1 MIGTE
6 LTDILFGTPTP
17 TQTESNLGVLEEDMV
32 NGKNVTNYLS
42 HFFCVF

>member
-17 TQTESNLGVLEEDMV
+17 TQTESNLGVLERIW
-32 NGKNVTNYLS
+32 
-42 HFFCVF
+42 